1 MGEGSSQ
8 GHEKRHETFTNYSK
22 EITGAKHIHTY
33 FVFTCSYMSLLLG
46 QCNEVPEIDTALHS
60 ETCWSTGSLPTV
72 YCTLKVAVLAEY
84 FIFEIISQT
93 LMVRLITFVI
103 FFVLFCTI

>member
-8 GHEKRHETFTNYSK
+8 GHEKRHETVTNYSK
-22 EITGAKHIHTY
+22 EITGAKHIHNY
-33 FVFTCSYMSLLLG
+33 LVFTCSYMSLLLG

-72 YCTLKVAVLAEY
+72 YCTLNVVLLAEY
-84 FIFEIISQT
+84 FIFGIITTSNSQT
-93 LMVRLITFVI
+93 LMV
-103 FFVLFCTI
+103 FFFLS